1 MSEILMIRH
10 GQASFGQD
18 DYDQLSPVGVRQ
30 AKIVARYL
38 SKVGKPFD
46 AVYCGKMK
54 RQVNTAEELVE
65 CYRVIKVAVP
75 EILPSM
81 FFNEYDSLTVWESL
95 IPGMIQEN
103 PSLSKDLEQVYSD
116 KKSFQKLF
124 EQVMHRW
131 ISGAYDPPGSPK
143 WSDFKKRVRRGL
155 KDIMK
160 RHSSKKQLAIFTSGG
175 PISVA
180 IQLALDI
187 SDQKTMEISWQIM
200 NASITRF
207 KYNDRGIALSGF
219 NDIAHLELEQDKQLL
234 TYR

>member
-1 MSEILMIRH
+1 MSEILLIRH
-10 GQASFGQD
+10 GQASFGED
-18 DYDQLSPVGVRQ
+18 NYDRLSPIGVRQ
-30 AKIVARYL
+30 SKIVARHL
-38 SKVGKPFD
+38 SALDKSFD
-46 AVYCGKMK
+46 AVYCGTME
-54 RQVNTAEELVE
+54 RQVKTAQELYE
-65 CYRVIKVAVP
+65 CCKDMKITLP
-75 EILPSM
+75 ELLQSAS
-81 FFNEYDSLTVWESL
+81 FDEYDSLTVWEAL

-103 PSLSKDLEQVYSD
+103 PSLSKDLEKVYSD

-143 WSDFKKRVRRGL
+143 WSDFKKRVRQGL

-175 PISVA
+175 PISAA
-180 IQLALDI
+180 IQLALGI

-219 NDIAHLELEQDKQLL
+219 NDIAHLELEHDRQLL

>member
-18 DYDQLSPVGVRQ
+18 NYDQLSLVGVRQ

-38 SKVGKPFD
+38 PKVGKPFD
-46 AVYCGKMK
+46 TVYCGKMK
-54 RQVNTAEELVE
+54 RQVKTAEELIE
-65 CYRVIKVAVP
+65 RYRVTKVAVP
-75 EILPSM
+75 EILQSLS
-81 FFNEYDSLTVWESL
+81 FNEYDSLTVWESL
-95 IPGMIQEN
+95 IPGIIQEN
-103 PSLSKDLEQVYSD
+103 PSLSKDLEQVYTD

-131 ISGAYDPPGSPK
+131 ISGAYDLPGSPQ
-143 WSDFKKRVRRGL
+143 WSDFKKRVRQGL
-155 KDIMK
+155 KDIMR

-180 IQLALDI
+180 IQLALGI
-187 SDQKTMEISWQIM
+187 SDQKTIEISWQIM

>member
-1 MSEILMIRH
+1 MIRH

-18 DYDQLSPVGVRQ
+18 NYDQLSPVGVRQ

-38 SKVGKPFD
+38 SKDSKPFD

-54 RQVNTAEELVE
+54 RQVKTAEELIE
-65 CYRVIKVAVP
+65 RYRVTKVAVP
-75 EILPSM
+75 EILQSLS
-81 FFNEYDSLTVWESL
+81 FDEYDSLTVWESL
-95 IPGMIQEN
+95 IPGIIQEN
-103 PSLSKDLEQVYSD
+103 PSLSKDLEQVYTD

-124 EQVMHRW
+124 GQVMQRW
-131 ISGAYDPPGSPK
+131 ISGTYDLPGSPQ
-143 WSDFKKRVRRGL
+143 WSDFKKRVRQGL
-155 KDIMK
+155 KDIM
-160 RHSSKKQLAIFTSGG
+160 RRNSSKKQLAIFTSGG

-180 IQLALDI
+180 IQLALGI
-187 SDQKTMEISWQIM
+187 SDKKTIEISWQIM

-219 NDIAHLELEQDKQLL
+219 NDIAPLELEQDKRLL